1 MFILIEY
8 ILYRYINIVVFHFCL
23 CSLFTAPDRCEGEGD
38 VDTDTRQ
45 NVQIGS
51 LLFLLLRALS
61 RGEVVVV
68 EVVVEVLDTGVDRTR
83 SILWPGDC
91 SQSAGTVSSTSGLI
105 ISPAGEMLEE
115 AGRRVS
121 VTNLSSRE
129 SCMFP
134 E

>member
-1 MFILIEY
+1 MLTQIPGKM
-8 ILYRYINIVVFHFCL
+8 YRLVPSSSSSSGLSVV
-23 CSLFTAPDRCEGEGD
+23 
-38 VDTDTRQ
+38 V
-45 NVQIGS
+45 
-51 LLFLLLRALS
+51 
-61 RGEVVVV
+61 EVVVV
-68 EVVVEVLDTGVDRTR
+68 EVVVEVLDTGMDRTR

-129 SCMFP
+129 SCRFP
-134 E
+134 K